1 MEITEV
7 KVRLWDDK
15 RLRALVTVVFD
26 NCFVV
31 RNIKVIEGRDEKL
44 FVAMPSRRLSNG
56 TYSDLAHP
64 INREFRHEMESK
76 ILNAYLEELDLA
88 RDDPDYVMRSISQ
101 HDDDGDDPEPSPPEP
116 RRWFSKR

>member
-44 FVAMPSRRLSNG
+44 FVAMPSRRMPNG

-76 ILNAYLEELDLA
+76 ILNAYLEELDLS
-88 RDDPDYVMRSISQ
+88 RDDPDYVRRSTN
-101 HDDDGDDPEPSPPEP
+101 HHEDDGDDPDTVPPEP
-116 RRWFSKR
+116 RRWFLKR